1 MWVQNKLS
9 PSDFWN
15 LTMTEWWWWFETVI
29 PEHVTE
35 RTELSKK
42 LKAAKE
48 SEKCQL
54 NQQI

>member
-35 RTELSKK
+35 RSELSQK

-48 SEKCQL
+48 IEKCQL
-54 NQQI
+54 NLQI